1 MKFHYIISQKNVL
14 VFFFTILC
22 MMIITSYPSQF
33 LLDLELVSQKQ
44 NDSFIKVA
52 FATSGDSHNGHSGSR
67 GGGDDDRSK
76 SFSSR
81 GGGDDDRSGSD
92 RKYDDRKNEYRFIK
106 EDFSRYD
113 DKGDWRDHDDRDR
126 DGRDHDDRDRDWRD
140 HDDRDR
146 DGRDHD
152 RWDHDRWDD
161 DDDHHHHHKIIK
173 YRYSECLTQSTSIP
187 LTGKIGPKTPFLIG
201 DFYPCELKD
210 GRATLNIP
218 ETWDLQF
225 VVMHIDRDGED
236 HHGIAADM
244 EKIQSLSKDN
254 ALYVVNLD
262 DSMEG
267 EDPLTGE
274 WTRLND
280 INAIALY
287 NYSEESIDF
296 KLGNSLA
303 ITAVLKRS

>member
-1 MKFHYIISQKNVL
+1 MRFHYIISQKNVL
-14 VFFFTILC
+14 VLFFTILC

-33 LLDLELVSQKQ
+33 LVDLELVSQKQ

-92 RKYDDRKNEYRFIK
+92 RKYDDRNNEYRFIK

-126 DGRDHDDRDRDWRD
+126 DGRDY
-140 HDDRDR
+140 
-146 DGRDHD
+146 D

-187 LTGKIGPKTPFLIG
+187 LTGKIGPETPLLIG

-236 HHGIAADM
+236 HHGIAVEM
-244 EKIQSLSKDN
+244 EKIESLSKDN

>member
-1 MKFHYIISQKNVL
+1 M
-14 VFFFTILC
+14 VFFSIVC
-22 MMIITSYPSQF
+22 MIMITSHPSQI
-33 LLDLELVSQKQ
+33 LVDLELNSLEQ
-44 NDSFIKVA
+44 NNSFIKVA
-52 FATSGDSHNGHSGSR
+52 FATSGDSHNGDSGSKRGGDHGSKSFKSER
-67 GGGDDDRSK
+67 GGGDHG
-76 SFSSR
+76 F
-81 GGGDDDRSGSD
+81 GSD

-106 EDFSRYD
+106 EDYSRND
-113 DKGDWRDHDDRDR
+113 DNGDWRDHDGRDR
-126 DGRDHDDRDRDWRD
+126 DGGDHDRW
-140 HDDRDR
+140 DR

-152 RWDHDRWDD
+152 RWDH

-173 YRYSECLTQSTSIP
+173 YRYSKCLTQSTSIP
-187 LTGKIGPKTPFLIG
+187 LTGKIGPETPLLIG

-236 HHGIAADM
+236 HHGIAVEM

-303 ITAVLKRS
+303 ISAVLKKS